1 MFEPGVFAFE
11 AAEGGAVTVSEFGIN
26 VVFVGGWGG
35 EGWRKMHGWNEVKGV
50 KGWGLKIR

>member
-35 EGWRKMHGWNEVKGV
+35 EGWRKMHGWNEVKRV
-50 KGWGLKIR
+50 